1 MRRVEKKSFG
11 YLTIRFYANIFH
23 RLSYRTI
30 TVNGIENIPKHK
42 PIILASNHQNALLDA
57 LAIGFTNKTQ
67 PVFLARADIFKK
79 KFIARILN
87 YLKLA
92 PVYRIRDGKDSLDKN
107 AQVFKNSVRIL
118 QNNRTLCL
126 FPEGTHVG
134 LKSMLPHKKA
144 IPRIVFIAAE
154 MTNFELDINIVPIG
168 LTYSHYYNFRR
179 SVVVNYGKPISSK
192 SYYSIFR
199 NEGEN
204 KASNVLRDDLYKAI
218 DQLVVNVPDKAHYDI
233 YNEAF
238 EMAKPFAAKKL
249 GLKNKDKYLVDIE
262 KYIVEKV
269 SSLLNNNEAL
279 KTELNEKAKQ
289 YRVLKEKLK
298 IAESELSKPTIGF
311 GGIIKSSIVLLLLLP
326 FAALGAICNGWVY
339 YLTRYPMRKIVKDK
353 QFYSTFTFGL
363 SVVVYPIWFIL
374 LFIIFSVIF
383 KSSFI
388 ALGLIILSVPSG
400 ILAWELMKMTSRTIT
415 RIKIGILKSKNN
427 KHMAKLLKLR
437 VDLLSFY
444 YQSINQSINN

>member
-1 MRRVEKKSFG
+1 MRRVEKKSLG
-11 YLTIRFYANIFH
+11 YLIIRFYANIFH
-23 RLSYRTI
+23 RLSNRTI
-30 TVNGIENIPKHK
+30 TVNGVENIPKDK

-57 LAIGFTNKTQ
+57 LAIGFTNNTQ

-79 KFIARILN
+79 KFIARVLN

-92 PVYRIRDGKDSLDKN
+92 PVYRMRDGKDSLDKN
-107 AQVFKNSVRIL
+107 VEVFENSVRIL
-118 QNNRTLCL
+118 QNNRALCL
-126 FPEGTHVG
+126 FPEGTHIG

-179 SVVVNYGKPISSK
+179 SVVVNYGQPISSK
-192 SYYSIFR
+192 SYYSLFR
-199 NEGEN
+199 DEGET
-204 KASNVLRDDLYKAI
+204 KASNALRDDLYKAI
-218 DQLVVNVPDKAHYDI
+218 DQLVVNVPDKAYYDI

-249 GLKNKDKYLVDIE
+249 RLKYKDKYLVDIE

-279 KTELNEKAKQ
+279 KTELDEKAKQ
-289 YRVLKEKLK
+289 YHILKEKLK
-298 IAESELSKPTIGF
+298 IAESELLKPAIGF
-311 GGIIKSSIVLLLLLP
+311 RDIVKSLVVLLLLLP

-363 SVVVYPIWFIL
+363 SIIVYPIWFIL
-374 LFIIFSVIF
+374 LFVIFYVIF
-383 KSSFI
+383 KSGFI

-400 ILAWELMKMTSRTIT
+400 ILAWELMKMMSSMIT
-415 RIKIGILKSKNN
+415 RIKIGLLKSKNN
-427 KHMAKLLKLR
+427 KHMAKLLELR
-437 VDLLSFY
+437 IDLLSFY
-444 YQSINQSINN
+444 YQSINS